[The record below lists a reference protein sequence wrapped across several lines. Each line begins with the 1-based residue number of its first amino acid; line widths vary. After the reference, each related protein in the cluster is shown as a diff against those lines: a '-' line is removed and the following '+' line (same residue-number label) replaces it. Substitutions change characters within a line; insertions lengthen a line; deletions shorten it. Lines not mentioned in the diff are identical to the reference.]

1 MELKKYY
8 LGWGWGSDENVE
20 PEMGVFFTYDDALSA
35 AKKAHKEEIEYQ
47 KSETKNVSVPNT
59 YVFYYREDDC
69 RFYTM
74 AKISGKR
81 SSLMEY
87 EYEWSMNRGK

>member
-1 MELKKYY
+1 MKLKKYY

-20 PEMGVFFTYDDALSA
+20 PEMGIFFTYDDALEA

-59 YVFYYREDDC
+59 YVFYYDDDS
-69 RFYTM
+69 RSYLLM

-81 SSLMEY
+81 SKIEEY
-87 EYEWSMNRGK
+87 EYGD